1 MTGTEEINEPKV
13 ALFIDIQNGA
23 GLDMQLV
30 LKTASLLGRIEVAK
44 GFAPFG
50 QGNPGVERQA
60 RKLSRMD
67 VELIHCPPMSADDR
81 EVDDRTMQEQIR
93 QTLELR
99 PKIERF
105 VLCTGDGD
113 FVREVR
119 HIRAKERV
127 AFVIAPPGSISRELA
142 AAATVCLTTPVWGQ
156 GNGHQR
162 TAQRPKVQDQQAG
175 KNGSHWWESRVKGL
189 PPITR
194 PNLS

>member
-1 MTGTEEINEPKV
+1 MTGTKEANGPKV

-30 LKTASLLGRIEVAK
+30 LKIANLLGRIEVAK

-50 QGNPGVERQA
+50 QGNAGVDRQA

-67 VELIHCPPMSADDR
+67 VELIHCPPMSVDDR

-93 QTLELR
+93 QTLERR
-99 PKIERF
+99 PEIERF

-119 HIRAKERV
+119 RIRAKGRV
-127 AFVIAPPGSISRELA
+127 AFVMAPPGSASRELA
-142 AAATVCLTTPVWGQ
+142 AAATVCLTIPVWSQ

-162 TAQRPKVQDQQAG
+162 AAQRPKVRDQQAD
-175 KNGSHWWESRVKGL
+175 KNGAHWWQSRVNGL

-194 PNLS
+194 PNPP